1 MYNCVYCDYTTNR
14 KLNFERHNISKKHIK
29 NMKLSTENNIVN
41 INQSQDKSYSKVLI
55 NTIHN
60 GYKVIDYEKPLSV
73 RIFSMICEVLSYGTF
88 DVKLLI
94 DNDAKN
100 KIKVENYTI
109 VYLYNVVDN
118 QELFSLKISQ
128 ISSITT
134 DLDNAFESTFLKDY
148 STNLSYRTNKIDD
161 KKIEIDLDLIY
172 ELDHWKNDS
181 KIHINYEIRH
191 FGMQS
196 VKIIN

>member
-1 MYNCVYCDYTTNR
+1 MITPLHR

-41 INQSQDKSYSKVLI
+41 INRSQDKSYSKVLI
-55 NTIHN
+55 NTIH

-73 RIFSMICEVLSYGTF
+73 RIFSMICELLSYGTI
-88 DVKLLI
+88 DIKLLI

-118 QELFSLKISQ
+118 QELFL
-128 ISSITT
+128 
-134 DLDNAFESTFLKDY
+134 
-148 STNLSYRTNKIDD
+148 
-161 KKIEIDLDLIY
+161 
-172 ELDHWKNDS
+172 
-181 KIHINYEIRH
+181 
-191 FGMQS
+191 
-196 VKIIN
+196 